1 MRDRVTEGLLVEETD
16 PLPVADEEKETGA
29 VLVGGPAHV
38 AVAWE
43 EGVRLGRVLFDKD
56 APAV

>member
-1 MRDRVTEGLLVEETD
+1 MRDRVTEELLVEETD

-29 VLVGGPAHV
+29 VRVGGPAHV

-43 EGVRLGRVLFDKD
+43 EDVRLGRGVIDKE